1 MAADTVADAQNANT
15 EGSESVVALQV
26 SFRGQTI
33 PITLPAESNLL
44 ALRQALEES
53 TSIPPSHQKLLSKGK
68 QLQGDMPISTLS
80 GSKLM
85 LLGTAPTTITEINS
99 HKPTIRTRSPYAIKL
114 PSSKPASSTPDST
127 YTFHRLVP
135 LPHLPNAHLARDLLD
150 RLVHDRGI
158 IAIMKKYKWSVGALV
173 EMDPAEHT
181 YVDHKTL
188 GLNRNRGEVIE
199 LRIRTDEY
207 AGFRQ
212 YRSIRN
218 VLCHELTHN
227 VHGPHDSNFWSL
239 CKKLE
244 REVVSLDPFSERG
257 AHALS
262 SEEVYEGEHD
272 GEVDGG
278 AWEGGTYTLGGQ
290 GVDEGLSRRDILA
303 DAAMRRMQREKKEEK
318 SGSS

>member
-1 MAADTVADAQNANT
+1 MATDSISDAHNAST
-15 EGSESVVALQV
+15 ESTEAEETLQV
-26 SFRGQTI
+26 SFRGQVISVTVDKGS
-33 PITLPAESNLL
+33 TVLQVKE
-44 ALRQALEES
+44 RLEIS
-53 TSIPPSHQKLLSKGK
+53 TSIPPSYQKLVSKGR
-68 QLQGDMPISTLS
+68 QLQDNISISSLS
-80 GSKLM
+80 GSKLL
-85 LLGTAPTTITEINS
+85 LLGTPPTTITEINS
-99 HKPTIRTRSPYAIKL
+99 HKPPIRTRSPYAIKL
-114 PSSKPASSTPDST
+114 PSSKSASSTPDST

-135 LPHLPNAHLARDLLD
+135 LLHLPNANLARDLLD

-188 GLNRNRGEVIE
+188 GLNRNKGEVIE

-244 REVVSLDPFSERG
+244 REVVLLDPFSESG

-262 SEEVYEGEHD
+262 HEEIYEGEHGD
-272 GEVDGG
+272 VDGG

-290 GVDEGLSRRDILA
+290 EANESLSRRDILA
-303 DAAMRRMQREKKEEK
+303 DAAMRRMKKEKKEES

>member
-1 MAADTVADAQNANT
+1 MTEDPAIDTLVPQN
-15 EGSESVVALQV
+15 EPIVSEPDSSATLQI

-33 PITLPAESNLL
+33 PFTLSPT
-44 ALRQALEES
+44 S
-53 TSIPPSHQKLLSKGK
+53 TVLDLKQSLDTSLSIPPSHQKLLSKGHR
-68 QLQGDMPISTLS
+68 LQDSDLISSLV

-85 LLGTAPTTITEINS
+85 LLGTPPTTVTEINS
-99 HKPTIRTRSPYAIKL
+99 RKPNIRTRSPYAIKL
-114 PSSKPASSTPDST
+114 PTARSTSATPDST

-135 LPHLPNAHLARDLLD
+135 LPHLPNANLARDLLD

-212 YRSIRN
+212 YRCIPLL
-218 VLCHELTHN
+218 VK
-227 VHGPHDSNFWSL
+227 F
-239 CKKLE
+239 
-244 REVVSLDPFSERG
+244 
-257 AHALS
+257 
-262 SEEVYEGEHD
+262 
-272 GEVDGG
+272 
-278 AWEGGTYTLGGQ
+278 
-290 GVDEGLSRRDILA
+290 
-303 DAAMRRMQREKKEEK
+303 
-318 SGSS
+318 